1 MKTNEMVRRYEP
13 LPNIIENFLKPW
25 TDWSPFRDYDI
36 SPLTVP
42 AVNVIEHEKSY
53 ELTLAAPG
61 MDKKDFKIDL
71 DGNVMTISSEKEEQH
86 EEKNEKF
93 SRKEYNYSSFCRSF
107 TLPTVVTKDKIDA
120 KYENG
125 ILKIRLPKNEDS
137 IKTTI
142 SKTIEVK

>member
-1 MKTNEMVRRYEP
+1 MKTKELTRRYEP

-25 TDWSPFRDYDI
+25 SDWTPFRDYDI

-42 AVNVIEHEKSY
+42 AVNVVENDSSY

-71 DGNVMTISSEKEEQH
+71 EGNVMTISSEKEENKD
-86 EEKNEKF
+86 EKNEKY
-93 SRKEYNYSSFCRSF
+93 SRKEYSYSSFCRSF
-107 TLPTVVTKDKIDA
+107 TLPTLVTKDKIDA

-125 ILKIRLPKNEDS
+125 ILKVKLPKNEES
-137 IKTTI
+137 IKADI
-142 SKTIEVK
+142 IKTIEVK